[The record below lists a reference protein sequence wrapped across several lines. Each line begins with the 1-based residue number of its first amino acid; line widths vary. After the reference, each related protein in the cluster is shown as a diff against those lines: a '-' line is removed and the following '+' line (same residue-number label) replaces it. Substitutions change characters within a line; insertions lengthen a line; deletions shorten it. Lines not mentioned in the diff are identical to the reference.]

1 MEWSTSMKPFHFLL
15 STATMFCAM
24 GCSLVTVPVKTA
36 GKIVDTTIRTTG
48 QVVEAPFKAASG
60 GYRETGAAPA
70 PQPPASTKDD
80 E

>member
-1 MEWSTSMKPFHFLL
+1 MLCSM
-15 STATMFCAM
+15 S
-24 GCSLVTVPVKTA
+24 CSLVTVPVKTA

-70 PQPPASTKDD
+70 PQAPASTQED